1 MDMAHI
7 MLAHHMTSEVLGFG
21 VFFTEESYI
30 FLLRK
35 AFQEV
40 AMFFSVTNA
49 CVRLPVLNSFGHLDM
64 DSKLHIVN
72 KIHHILIN
80 TVALFRKTS
89 HLV

>member
-7 MLAHHMTSEVLGFG
+7 MLAHHMASEVLCLF
-21 VFFTEESYI
+21 FFTEESYI

-40 AMFFSVTNA
+40 VMFFSVTNA
-49 CVRLPVLNSFGHLDM
+49 CVRLPVINSFGHLDM